1 MAYPTADPNAPAAYP
16 PATPGVMSAP
26 VVEPRVLTATEQ
38 AEVDALYDQLK
49 PQATAA
55 ARDYVLNRT
64 PVAYQEAMVAKI
76 DADWPLPPVA

>member
-1 MAYPTADPNAPAAYP
+1 MAYPEANAGSPTYPKADTKA
-16 PATPGVMSAP
+16 VAP
-26 VVEPRVLTATEQ
+26 VVEPRVLTAGEQ